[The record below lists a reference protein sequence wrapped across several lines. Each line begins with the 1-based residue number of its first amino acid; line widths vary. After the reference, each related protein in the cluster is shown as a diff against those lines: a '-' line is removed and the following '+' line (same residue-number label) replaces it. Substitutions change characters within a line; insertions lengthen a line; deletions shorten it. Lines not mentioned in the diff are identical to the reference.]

1 MSILEETTMSELE
14 IIGVDMSPFVRT
26 VRIACEEKGVQ
37 YDLTYVYESGME
49 GLKSEA
55 HLALHPFGR
64 MPALRHED
72 FVLFETSAICR
83 YINDTFEGPALVP
96 GERRQ
101 AALMEQ
107 WISAHAGY
115 VIQQLG
121 RDYVVQ
127 YAFPKGPD
135 GTPDMAAINEAL
147 PIVRER
153 LKILNTALKDGP
165 YFLGET
171 PYIADFLLLPII
183 DYVAAMPEGPEL
195 LGAAPNVARFRDAFS
210 KRESYSATLPD
221 MLKQAA

>member
-1 MSILEETTMSELE
+1 MSELE

-26 VRIACEEKGVQ
+26 VRIACEEKGVDYNLTFD
-37 YDLTYVYESGME
+37 YDSGTE
-49 GLKSEA
+49 GLKSDA

-135 GTPDMAAINEAL
+135 VTPDMAAINEAL

>member
-1 MSILEETTMSELE
+1 MSEIE

-26 VRIACEEKGVQ
+26 CRIACVEKGIK
-37 YDLTYVYESGME
+37 YDLTYDYETGMDA
-49 GLKSEA
+49 LKSDA

-64 MPALRHED
+64 MPAMRHDD

-83 YINDTFEGPALVP
+83 YIDDSFEGPALVP

-101 AALMEQ
+101 AAIMEQ
-107 WISAHAGY
+107 WISAYGDY
-115 VIQQLG
+115 VIRQLG

-135 GTPDMAAINEAL
+135 GTPDMEAINEAL
-147 PIVRER
+147 PTVRER
-153 LKILNTALKDGP
+153 LKILNAALEDGP

-171 PYIADFLLLPII
+171 PYIADFMLLPII
-183 DYVAAMPEGPEL
+183 DYVAAMPEGAEL
-195 LGAAPNVARFRDAFS
+195 MSAVPNVARFRDAFS
-210 KRESYSATLPD
+210 KRDSYAATLPD

>member
-1 MSILEETTMSELE
+1 MSELE

-26 VRIACEEKGVQ
+26 VRIACEEKGVP
-37 YDLTYVYESGME
+37 YSLTFDHIDSTAEM
-49 GLKSEA
+49 KSEA
-55 HLALHPFGR
+55 HLAFHPFGK
-64 MPALRHED
+64 MPAMSHD
-72 FVLFETSAICR
+72 GFVLFETSAICR
-83 YINDTFEGPALVP
+83 YIDETFDGPALVP

-107 WISAHAGY
+107 WISAYADY
-115 VIQQLG
+115 VIKQLG

-135 GTPDMAAINEAL
+135 GTPDMAAISEAL

-153 LKILNTALKDGP
+153 LKILNTALEDGP

-183 DYVAAMPEGPEL
+183 DYVAVMPEGPEL
-195 LGAAPNVARFRDAFS
+195 LGAAPNVARFREAFS
-210 KRESYSATLPD
+210 KRASYEPTLPD
-221 MLKQAA
+221 RLKQAA

>member
-1 MSILEETTMSELE
+1 MSELE

-26 VRIACEEKGVQ
+26 VRIACEEKGVE
-37 YDLTYVYESGME
+37 YDLTFDYDSGVE
-49 GLKSEA
+49 ALKSDA
-55 HLALHPFGR
+55 HLTLHPFGR
-64 MPALRHED
+64 MPAMRHED

-83 YINDTFEGPALVP
+83 YIDDSFDGPALVP

-101 AALMEQ
+101 AAIMEQ
-107 WISAHAGY
+107 WISAYGDY
-115 VIQQLG
+115 VIKQLG

-135 GTPDMAAINEAL
+135 GTPDMEAINAAL

-153 LKILNTALKDGP
+153 LKILNTALEDGP

-183 DYVAAMPEGPEL
+183 DYVAVMPEGAEL
-195 LGAAPNVARFRDAFS
+195 LGAAPNVTRFREAFS
-210 KRESYSATLPD
+210 KRASYEPTLPD
-221 MLKQAA
+221 RLKQAA

>member
-1 MSILEETTMSELE
+1 MSELE

-26 VRIACEEKGVQ
+26 VRIACEEKGVDYNLTFD
-37 YDLTYVYESGME
+37 YDSCTE
-49 GLKSEA
+49 GLKSDA

-210 KRESYSATLPD
+210 KRKSYRATLPD